1 VGDQHPCRRRRADRS
16 PDGHGRP
23 DRRRRPEPD
32 EHRRRLRKPVGVESG
47 RDGRSHRPRRRS
59 RDRDRRRRRDARRRD
74 DRLRPRVGGER
85 VTRSIA
91 CAAALAAVAGF
102 AAGCGG
108 GNGVKALSQKFCGPL
123 DYRGPGKPDLLIVS
137 DLPLRNP
144 PPAREQVQGIQ
155 YVLHQR
161 HYQAGKYRIAYQSCD
176 DSSASGGAFD
186 PDRCSANA
194 KTYAANERVVGVIG
208 PYNSPCAALQIP
220 VTDAASDGPL
230 VMIGTATTDPQLTTR
245 VPGGDPGTPRKY
257 YPKGI
262 RNFVR
267 LAAPDQYQAAAS
279 AILAGQL
286 RLRRV
291 FVVDDGEGYGVQ
303 MGRWFAGMAARRGVH
318 VIGTASWN
326 PKAASYSDLA
336 GFAFLHGRNVLAA
349 LRKALSGTK
358 VAYLAPDGFAD
369 EHEVGAGGEG
379 MYVTWA
385 GVPLDRAGP
394 AGKAV
399 LEQTG
404 PDAPIFGYGALYGA
418 AAASVLLDAIEHS
431 DGTRASI
438 TRAVFA
444 ATTPPGLIGRFG
456 FDRDGDPTVGAMT
469 VLRMKKGR
477 FREATTLYPTVS
489 LAKGV

>member
-1 VGDQHPCRRRRADRS
+1 MIRS
-16 PDGHGRP
+16 
-23 DRRRRPEPD
+23 
-32 EHRRRLRKPVGVESG
+32 
-47 RDGRSHRPRRRS
+47 
-59 RDRDRRRRRDARRRD
+59 A
-74 DRLRPRVGGER
+74 
-85 VTRSIA
+85 A
-91 CAAALAAVAGF
+91 CAAAVAVVAGF

-123 DYRGPGKPDLLIVS
+123 EYRGPGKPDLLIVS

-155 YVLHQR
+155 YVLRQR
-161 HYQAGKYRIAYQSCD
+161 HYRAGKYRIGYQSCD
-176 DSSASGGAFD
+176 DSSASGGGFD

-220 VTDAASDGPL
+220 VTEAAPDGPL

-257 YPKGI
+257 YPKGV

-291 FVVDDGEGYGVQ
+291 FVLDDGEGFGVQ
-303 MGRWFAGMAARRGVH
+303 MGRWFAGMAARRGAH

-326 PKAASYSDLA
+326 PKAADYSGLARKVRGAEPDGVYLA
-336 GFAFLHGRNVLAA
+336 GFAFLHGRNVLTA
-349 LRKALSGTK
+349 LKKALSGK
-358 VAYLAPDGFAD
+358 RVAFLAPDGFAD
-369 EHEVGAGGEG
+369 EHEVGPVGEG

-394 AGKAV
+394 AGKSV

-431 DGTRASI
+431 NGSRASV

-444 ATTPPGLIGRFG
+444 ATTPPGVIGRFG

-469 VLRMKKGR
+469 IVRMQKGR
-477 FREATTLYPTVS
+477 YRETTTLYPTVG